1 MRAAISLVAAICVAS
16 GGAAAY
22 APGGRAAPFSPP
34 QRSALAGDGS
44 VPASP
49 APTVHEPGPAR
60 LRPGASLAVA
70 AALLGASLLGP
81 AAPAALAAP
90 PPALASSPV
99 AAQIDIDSVP
109 PKNIVIDIAD
119 LPVIGPLLSGTYAR
133 IDTGA
138 ASAVGQALGGGLG
151 SKASVTVRSP
161 GDKVRAV
168 QNIASKGH
176 LEFGTLRCAR
186 SGEWKGPDLACP
198 MARGVRR
205 RGRHNLLSWLGD
217 RFLPRSSRL
226 SLM

>member
-138 ASAVGQALGGGLG
+138 ASAVGQALGGGWDRRRPSPSDLPG
-151 SKASVTVRSP
+151 TRSGP
-161 GDKVRAV
+161 FRTSPARDTWSLV
-168 QNIASKGH
+168 
-176 LEFGTLRCAR
+176 RCAALGLVNGR
-186 SGEWKGPDLACP
+186 DRTWR
-198 MARGVRR
+198 ARW
-205 RGRHNLLSWLGD
+205 RGGCVDVVGTIFSRGWVIV
-217 RFLPRSSRL
+217 SSRVPL
-226 SLM
+226 VSH